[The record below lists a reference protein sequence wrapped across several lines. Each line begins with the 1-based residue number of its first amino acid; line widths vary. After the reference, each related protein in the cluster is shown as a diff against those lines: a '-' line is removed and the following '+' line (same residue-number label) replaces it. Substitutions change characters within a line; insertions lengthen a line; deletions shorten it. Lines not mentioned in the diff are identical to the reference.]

1 MRDGPDG
8 PDGPDGSPRL
18 GSIVCGRDQLCEEVW
33 DAGEPVE
40 VDAPPS
46 RQGRRALAGEPV
58 AQRGGR
64 QVGGMEHLEE
74 AKRLETLGADELLAA
89 RLDARHDERRFPE
102 R

>member
-1 MRDGPDG
+1 MENTPTSSPAASCDPISATTNAPQQPRQRFTTDPLRDGI
-8 PDGPDGSPRL
+8 S
-18 GSIVCGRDQLCEEVW
+18 GSIGRGRDQLCEEVW

-74 AKRLETLGADELLAA
+74 TE
-89 RLDARHDERRFPE
+89 
-102 R
+102 